1 MVDNVK
7 YAVYYH
13 HYVAIDSEQNP
24 SAGNRFFLT
33 FFENHPSYDPL
44 LHYSVFVTTA
54 DSSSVSFTVSVPGIG
69 FSISNKAIPGEVT
82 DIQVPISLTN
92 MSTTP
97 VGNRTV
103 IIEAEKGKKIIV
115 YGVNEQFKTADA
127 FVVLPTDRT
136 LNTISRL
143 KYNVG
148 SYIPGDFQI
157 GFLAIIP
164 HSKEGTTE
172 VTIKFPPRGTSYQ
185 DTARNTVY
193 YNNSIVFLSL
203 NSSEIVYL
211 RGLGDLTG
219 TVIATDKPVSVFS
232 GLRCSF
238 VPQYLPY
245 CDHLVEQ
252 IPPVS
257 TWGTRFVTVPLKG
270 RRAFDVF
277 RFIAANN
284 CTDIILSCMNANGSL
299 TTSRTFTLND
309 AQYHEVNITSD
320 EYCLV
325 KSTDRLL
332 VIQYSVGRDADGN
345 YTGDPFMAIL
355 PPIDHLSGNL
365 TFANFDSPV
374 QNFEHYV
381 NIIVPAEFFQ
391 PDKVYFNNIKLSQ
404 MASNI
409 VPILDGS
416 KVAYYGVQVT
426 VRAGSHT
433 LDHANPFAHFG
444 ILVYGFAYGA
454 SYGYP
459 AAYPTEIFGEYGC
472 MACKLYY
479 CDVINIIELGGGGG
493 GAQLLQLKTC
503 AYMHMYHIGANFR
516 RVYILQTNNLA
527 VIRNFSFVN
536 GPTPTRVS

>member
-1 MVDNVK
+1 M
-7 YAVYYH
+7 
-13 HYVAIDSEQNP
+13 
-24 SAGNRFFLT
+24 
-33 FFENHPSYDPL
+33 
-44 LHYSVFVTTA
+44 
-54 DSSSVSFTVSVPGIG
+54 SFTVSVPGIG
-69 FSISNKAIPGEVT
+69 FSLSNKAIPGKAT
-82 DIQVPISLTN
+82 NIQVPISLTN
-92 MSTTP
+92 MSATP
-97 VGNRTV
+97 VSNRTV
-103 IIEAEKGKKIIV
+103 IVEAEKGKKIIV

-127 FVVLPTDRT
+127 FLVFPTIDGL
-136 LNTISRL
+136 LNNITRY
-143 KYNVG
+143 KYVVG
-148 SYIPGDFQI
+148 SYITGGSQT

-164 HSKEGTTE
+164 HSKEGKTK
-172 VTIKFPPRGTSYQ
+172 VTINFHLKGTSYQ

-193 YNNSIVFLSL
+193 FNNSVVFLSL

-211 RGLGDLTG
+211 RGQGDLTG

-232 GLRCSF
+232 GLRCSY
-238 VPQYLPY
+238 VPQYILA

-277 RFIAANN
+277 RFITANN
-284 CTDIILSCMNANGSL
+284 CTDVIVSCMNSNGSH

-345 YTGDPFMAIL
+345 HTGDPFMAIL
-355 PPIDHLSGNL
+355 PPMGLLSGNL

-374 QNFEHYV
+374 QSYQHYV
-381 NIIVPAEFFQ
+381 NIVVPAEFFQ
-391 PDKVYFNNIKLSQ
+391 PDEVYFNNIKLTQ
-404 MASNI
+404 IASDI

-416 KVAYYGVQVT
+416 KVAYYCVQLT
-426 VRAGSHT
+426 VGAGSHT
-433 LDHANPFAHFG
+433 LRHANPYAHIG

-459 AAYPTEIFGEYGC
+459 AAYPTESFGEYGC
-472 MACKLYY
+472 MTCKLY
-479 CDVINIIELGGGGG
+479 CHV
-493 GAQLLQLKTC
+493 
-503 AYMHMYHIGANFR
+503 M
-516 RVYILQTNNLA
+516 
-527 VIRNFSFVN
+527 
-536 GPTPTRVS
+536 